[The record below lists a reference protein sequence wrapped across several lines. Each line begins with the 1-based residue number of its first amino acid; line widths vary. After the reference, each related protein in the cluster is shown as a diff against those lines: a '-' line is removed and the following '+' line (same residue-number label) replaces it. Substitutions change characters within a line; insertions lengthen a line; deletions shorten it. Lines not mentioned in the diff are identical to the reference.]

1 MGLVFFFSQFLGLFL
16 TSAHFILWPYSI
28 GVKVLVFVTV
38 LIRILNGRNIAMV
51 ISCFIVVVM
60 RVFRCSVAQVIVP
73 SRRVA
78 ISKLVLVRV
87 IEDGRVSEELCD

>member
-1 MGLVFFFSQFLGLFL
+1 
-16 TSAHFILWPYSI
+16 
-28 GVKVLVFVTV
+28 
-38 LIRILNGRNIAMV
+38 MV